1 MDIEAYHSVILLLWV
16 VCFVLL
22 FREYKIAKEL
32 PASSDKN
39 YWYAMLFILAF
50 GVFVRSIWPSYP
62 FGLYSDEAI
71 GGYDAWSLANYGVDG
86 HLASYPVYFKSW
98 GTGQSALYAYLAVP
112 FIKLFGLSEV
122 TFRLPMIITSSAALF
137 SIYYALKKTKVAYAM
152 QFIVLMMFVISP
164 WHWMMSR
171 WALDCNL
178 CPNLLI
184 IATSLIIIVCYEES
198 SYRRF
203 VYALVASLLIALSA
217 YAYGVSWFMLPLFCI
232 LIYGFLLKNKK
243 LSVPQIAICGTLML
257 IVLIPLIC
265 FACVMFFDLEE
276 FKLGFMTITKLDGD
290 RASSTTVL
298 GGMSVLSYLKRG
310 IMFLITGDDSF
321 RWNSF
326 FLWGQF
332 YNIIGLPFIIYTF
345 CNYVKTKKLG
355 DIDKI
360 FLIWFASTI
369 LIFILVEP
377 NTNHWNLIWPPLLFF
392 FGKGIYLFTSWFVK
406 WRKLI
411 YSGFFMLGLFFGAY
425 YFMYYSQSSF
435 AKRNYNGFV
444 KGLEEIAKFT
454 DQLDVDTV
462 YNVHVPAYPQI
473 LFYTPMNPYEY
484 VEKKRRVGEGY
495 SGSGDYGKHYF
506 KTPFVLR
513 PTSRVAYVVSNI
525 AMDEVNETQYKIFR
539 GDYFSVLWND

>member
-32 PASSDKN
+32 PASDNRS
-39 YWYAMLFILAF
+39 YWYATLFILAS
-50 GVFVRSIWPSYP
+50 GVLVRSIWPSYP
-62 FGLYSDEAI
+62 FGIYSDEAI

-86 HLASYPVYFKSW
+86 HLTSYPVYLKSW

-122 TFRLPMIITSSAALF
+122 TFRSPMILTSCTALF
-137 SIYYALKKTKVAYAM
+137 SLYYALKKTKVAYAM
-152 QFIVLMMFVISP
+152 QFIVMLMFVISP

-184 IATSLIIIVCYEES
+184 IATSLIIIVCYEELS
-198 SYRRF
+198 SRRF
-203 VYALVASLLIALSA
+203 RYALAASFLIALSA
-217 YAYGVSWFMLPLFCI
+217 YAYGISWFMLPLFCI
-232 LIYGFLLKNKK
+232 LIYGFLYKRKK
-243 LSVPQIAICGTLML
+243 LSATQIAICGLLML
-257 IVLIPLIC
+257 LILIPIIC

-276 FKLGFMTITKLDGD
+276 FKLGFMTITKLEGD
-290 RASSTTVL
+290 RASSTTAL
-298 GGMSVLSYLKRG
+298 GGMSVLLYLKRG
-310 IMFLITGDDSF
+310 IMFLITGDDSL

-345 CNYVKTKKLG
+345 YNYIKKKYLG

-360 FLIWFASTI
+360 FLLWLASTI

-377 NTNHWNLIWPPLLFF
+377 NANHWNLIWPPLLFF
-392 FGKGIYLFTSWFVK
+392 LGKGIYLFTCLCVK
-406 WRKLI
+406 WRKPIYLGFCLI
-411 YSGFFMLGLFFGAY
+411 GLCFGAY
-425 YFMYYSQSSF
+425 YSVYYSKSSF
-435 AKRNYNGFV
+435 SKRNYNGFV

-454 DQLDVDTV
+454 DQLDADTV
-462 YNVHVPAYPQI
+462 YNIHVPAYSQI
-473 LFYTPMNPYEY
+473 LFYTPVDPYQY
-484 VEKKRRVGEGY
+484 VAMKRKVGDVY

-506 KTPFVLR
+506 KTAFVLN
-513 PTSRVAYVVSNI
+513 PSSRVAYVISNV
-525 AMDEVNETQYKIFR
+525 AMNEVDETQYNIFK
-539 GDYFSVLWND
+539 GEYFSVLWND